1 MILNAICLDRINMT
15 VTSVLFLGV
24 IFLLHPVL
32 GQIPLACVTE
42 ESLQSRTCCPMYDGA
57 VCGGTLRGMCDNIHA
72 NDIYHTNYDS
82 TQLQQTN
89 SNASNAYND
98 ARFNWPTGFFDS
110 VCVCIGNHAGYHCG
124 ECRFGYGGENCETKL
139 DVRIR
144 RSAANMS
151 PSEWEKYN
159 MYLNRSKNEISNRY
173 MVYTGGNVSLV
184 SNYQSVSLYNLA
196 VWLHHY
202 AARTDQPS
210 LPQQSGM
217 KD

>member
-1 MILNAICLDRINMT
+1 MILDAICLDRINMT

-72 NDIYHTNYDS
+72 NDIYHTNMTLLNCNKRIAMPAMPIMTHAS
-82 TQLQQTN
+82 TGLLVSLTV
-89 SNASNAYND
+89 
-98 ARFNWPTGFFDS
+98 F
-110 VCVCIGNHAGYHCG
+110 CVCIGNHAGYHCG

-196 VWLHHY
+196 VGC
-202 AARTDQPS
+202 TIM
-210 LPQQSGM
+210 QQELTNQVYHSNPV
-217 KD
+217 